1 MFGRFFADMN
11 ERMKTCVVGMHLED
25 GFSLTSGLLEREITR
40 RKLGGEKVKSF
51 IYCNPNNPLG
61 VVYPKHLTLELM
73 EVCKRHQVSQSVTV
87 RALL

>member
-1 MFGRFFADMN
+1 MN

-25 GFSLTSGLLEREITR
+25 GFTLTSGLLEKEITR
-40 RKLGGEKVKSF
+40 RKLGGEKVKAF

-73 EVCKRHQVSQSVTV
+73 DVCKRHQVSQTV
-87 RALL
+87 IIHALLVCL